1 VIFMKKL
8 KLRLKIKRKKP
19 DFKRQGEKNL
29 KRLGK
34 KWRKP
39 SGSQSKLRKH
49 KKSRGY
55 MPHPGYGSPKSV
67 RGLHPSG
74 FEEILIYNLKDL
86 EKMDSK
92 KQACRI
98 ASKVGKKKRIEIMKK
113 AGELK
118 IKVLNP
124 FKIETRAET
133 KQNVKEA

>member
-1 VIFMKKL
+1 MNDL
-8 KLRLKIKRKKP
+8 KLRLKTKRKKP
-19 DFKRQGEKNL
+19 DFVRQGGKNL

-39 SGSQSKLRKH
+39 RGSQSKLRKH
-49 KKSRGY
+49 KKARGF
-55 MPHPGYGSPKSV
+55 MPHPAFGSLKSV

-74 FEEILIYNLKDL
+74 FEEILVYNVKDL
-86 EKMDSK
+86 EEINSK

-113 AGELK
+113 AEELK

-124 FKIETRAET
+124 FKIEAKVET
-133 KQNVKEA
+133 KQNVREA